1 MKKLFMTAIM
11 VMMLGVLAGCG
22 GNSSS
27 SAKSSASNDTTE
39 AKKEAA
45 VDDSAPDTGVEGAYV
60 LFNGVE
66 LKAGGKFSAVKDK
79 LGEVAKPDETIEP
92 CDGGTAGT
100 RIMHYY
106 TGITITEYVDDDT
119 MEFIE
124 VNSRDVGEGDA
135 ALGGTVKLGGTADEV
150 TALLGDTTDKDDTYL
165 GYNFNDV
172 MIQAS
177 LNDGKVENISLAYYN
192 HE

>member
-22 GNSSS
+22 GNASGSNVSSS
-27 SAKSSASNDTTE
+27 VSDKTE
-39 AKKEAA
+39 AAA
-45 VDDSAPDTGVEGAYV
+45 DNADLSAPDTGVEGAYV
-60 LFNGVE
+60 LFNGIE

-79 LGEVAKPDETIEP
+79 LGDTAKPDETIEP

-106 TGITITEYVDDDT
+106 TGVTITEYVDDDT

-124 VNSRDVGEGDA
+124 INSRDVGEGDA
-135 ALGGTVKLGGTADEV
+135 SLGGTVKLGGSAEDA
-150 TALLGDTTDKDDTYL
+150 TALLGDTSDKDDTYL
-165 GYNFNDV
+165 SYNFNDV
-172 MIQAS
+172 MCQIS
-177 LNDGKVENISLAYYN
+177 MTDGKIDSMSLAYYN

>member
-27 SAKSSASNDTTE
+27 SSSSAANDTTE
-39 AKKEAA
+39 AKKEEA
-45 VDDSAPDTGVEGAYV
+45 VDNSAPDTGVEGAYV
-60 LFNGVE
+60 EFNGIQ
-66 LKAGGKFSAVKDK
+66 LKAGGKFSAVKDQ
-79 LGEVAKPDETIEP
+79 LGETAKPDETIEP

-106 TGITITEYVDDDT
+106 TGVTITEYVDDDT

-124 VNSRDVGEGDA
+124 INGRDVKEGDA
-135 ALGGTVKLGGTADEV
+135 SLGGTVKLGQSADDAV
-150 TALLGDTTDKDDTYL
+150 ALLGDTSDKDDTYL
-165 GYNFNDV
+165 SYNLRDGSKRSRYNGNG
-172 MIQAS
+172 AS
-177 LNDGKVENISLAYYN
+177 LKYL
-192 HE
+192 